1 MRDQIITGVI
11 CLVVGLAIGFWGANA
26 LNKGSLYHGA
36 DASSFP
42 PGFNGAGMG
51 QINPSTMQPD
61 IQQILDAAQNDP
73 NSFVAQMKAG
83 DLYAQIGK
91 FDEAISYY
99 QKGVTLKED
108 DHQANLVLANALFD
122 AGRFE
127 ESGERYQRALSLKP
141 DDNNA
146 RTDLAA
152 TFVERKQPDL
162 DRAIAELKT
171 VLEKDPAHEAS
182 LYYLGIAH
190 HRAARAEEAQVA
202 LSQLEQANPSSPLV
216 GRLRQHLE
224 NSPST
229 Q

>member
-1 MRDQIITGVI
+1 
-11 CLVVGLAIGFWGANA
+11 
-26 LNKGSLYHGA
+26 
-36 DASSFP
+36 
-42 PGFNGAGMG
+42 
-51 QINPSTMQPD
+51 
-61 IQQILDAAQNDP
+61 
-73 NSFVAQMKAG
+73 
-83 DLYAQIGK
+83 
-91 FDEAISYY
+91 
-99 QKGVTLKED
+99 
-108 DHQANLVLANALFD
+108 LVLANALFD

-127 ESGERYQRALSLKP
+127 ESGERYQRALSIQP